1 MQNERNTVTEGL
13 LEEIR
18 SGKKE
23 SLNQLFTIYRP
34 RISVL
39 LHYKLPQEHRFGIDI
54 EDLVQ
59 DLFIKALDRMGTF
72 EYRGPGSFFSW
83 LASLSDKVILDHLRH
98 YSREKRDYRKNTRF
112 QTIGNPAIDEAFQ
125 NNPTPTQC
133 FLRQEREMRLIEV
146 LDDLPEHERDLIYM
160 AKIEGLATSE
170 IAEKL
175 NKTPAS
181 IYLSIHRI
189 LKKLKPR
196 LQAVLNNE

>member
-1 MQNERNTVTEGL
+1 MRNERNTVTEGL
-13 LEEIR
+13 IDEIR

-23 SLNQLFTIYRP
+23 SLNRLFAIYRP

-39 LHYKLPQEHRFGIDI
+39 LHYKLPLERRYGVDI

-59 DLFIKALDRMGTF
+59 DLFLKALDRMETF
-72 EYRGPGSFFSW
+72 EYHGPGSFFSW
-83 LASLSDKVILDHLRH
+83 LASLADKVIFDHLRH

-112 QTIGNPAIDEAFQ
+112 QTVGSPAIDKAFE

-133 FLRQEREMRLIEV
+133 YIRQERETRLIEA

-160 AKIEGLATSE
+160 IKIEGLATSE
-170 IAEKL
+170 VAKKL
-175 NKTPAS
+175 HKTPAS
-181 IYLSIHRI
+181 IYLAIHRI

-196 LQAVLNNE
+196 LQACLEQ